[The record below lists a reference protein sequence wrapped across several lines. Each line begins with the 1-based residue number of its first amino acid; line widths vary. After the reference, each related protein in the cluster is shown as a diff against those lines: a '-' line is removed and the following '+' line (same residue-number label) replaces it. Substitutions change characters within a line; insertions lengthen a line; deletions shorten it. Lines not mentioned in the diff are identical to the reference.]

1 MTTHTNT
8 HRTIHWLVAAAAA
21 ATVGAALF
29 TGSPTAFAD
38 DGVSNTDQ
46 QGAGTVVVAPPAAA
60 EQPGSSG
67 VMKKYNDT
75 AKTIVRN
82 IRG

>member
-1 MTTHTNT
+1 MTSHTNT
-8 HRTIHWLVAAAAA
+8 NRAIHWLV
-21 ATVGAALF
+21 GAAVATSVGTALL
-29 TGSPTAFAD
+29 TGSATALAD

-46 QGAGTVVVAPPAAA
+46 QGSGTVIVAPPAAA
-60 EQPGSSG
+60 DQSGSSG